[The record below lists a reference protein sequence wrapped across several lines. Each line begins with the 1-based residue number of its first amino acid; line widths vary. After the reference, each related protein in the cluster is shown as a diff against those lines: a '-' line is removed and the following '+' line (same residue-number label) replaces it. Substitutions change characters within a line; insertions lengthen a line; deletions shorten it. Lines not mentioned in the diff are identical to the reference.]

1 MTSAWYDRWCECGP
15 LASFISPRIILA
27 AGFSLHDSVKDVW
40 ADGSW
45 KWPTA
50 WRDLFPVL
58 IQLDNLQLN
67 PNSRDRFLW
76 KDGDKSY
83 DHSSACVWQ
92 SIRARETE
100 VDLVNVVWFSQCIP
114 RHAFLMWLI
123 MRRKLLTQ
131 DKILQWDLTRR
142 KNMNMMCC
150 LLCFENNDSHEH
162 LFFECK
168 FSAQIW
174 CSVRDKVNMGTVDPK
189 WIDVTN
195 WLLARGA
202 SKSVFNYSSRLIVA
216 ASAYF
221 IWQERNTRLFKNQT
235 RPPDIIISLI
245 LQTVRYKLMGAKYKR
260 MDKVRRFLELWDIH
274 DDSMLVDAG

>member
-1 MTSAWYDRWCECGP
+1 MTSAWYDHWCECGP
-15 LASFISPRIILA
+15 IASFISPRIIHA

-58 IQLDNLQLN
+58 IQLDNMQLN

-76 KDGDKSY
+76 KDGDKLY

-100 VDLVNVVWFSQCIP
+100 VDWVNVVWFSQCIP

-142 KNMNMMCC
+142 KNMNIC

-189 WIDVTN
+189 WADVTN

-221 IWQERNTRLFKNQT
+221 IWQERNARLFKNQT

-274 DDSMLVDAG
+274 DDVMLNDAG